1 MHRSQKAPLVTLLAV
16 ALTGVLAA
24 ACAAQ
29 DPGVSF
35 QTSSAPP
42 ISPATQPFAAP
53 FASPF
58 GPPSASPA
66 KPAIAPTAIEA
77 SAASTPPTGPT
88 EAQPLDACEVVA
100 RVNSEV
106 ILACELEWQMR
117 LMFEQRF
124 GPVQAKQ
131 MMTAPELAEGRS
143 DVMKGMVVSRIEM
156 ALLYAD
162 FRSKAPQAD
171 LNAIKK
177 QLDVPFEDNEV
188 PRLIEVTKAKDRAE
202 LEAKLL
208 DLGTSLNER
217 REDFYR
223 TMIAR
228 SWLQQSV
235 KISKEVTHEQL
246 IEFYREHESDYD
258 QPERVRWEELMVRF
272 DKHPSKSEAYSA
284 LALLGNDAY
293 AATQATAAGQP
304 AFATIAPKHS
314 DGFTAADGGVYDW
327 TSQGSLASEQI
338 DRRLFDAPVGEMSEI
353 LEGPTGFHI
362 VRVIERREAG
372 PTPFRDVQA
381 KIREDLFNDRS
392 EKAINARMTEMKKT
406 ARLWTV
412 FTGDLNYEKLAEMTQ
427 SQRK

>member
-1 MHRSQKAPLVTLLAV
+1 MKSPQFAQARS
-16 ALTGVLAA
+16 
-24 ACAAQ
+24 
-29 DPGVSF
+29 
-35 QTSSAPP
+35 
-42 ISPATQPFAAP
+42 
-53 FASPF
+53 
-58 GPPSASPA
+58 
-66 KPAIAPTAIEA
+66 E
-77 SAASTPPTGPT
+77 
-88 EAQPLDACEVVA
+88 
-100 RVNSEV
+100 
-106 ILACELEWQMR
+106 
-117 LMFEQRF
+117 
-124 GPVQAKQ
+124 
-131 MMTAPELAEGRS
+131 
-143 DVMKGMVVSRIEM
+143 VMKGMVVSRIEM

-171 LNAIKK
+171 INAIKK
-177 QLDVPFEDNEV
+177 QIDIPFEETEV
-188 PRLIEVTKAKDRAE
+188 PRLIETLKVKDRAE

-208 DLGTSLNER
+208 DLGTSLTER

-258 QPERVRWEELMVRF
+258 QPNRVRWEELMVRF
-272 DKHPSKSEAYSA
+272 DKHPSKSEAYAA
-284 LALLGNDAY
+284 LALLGNDAFV
-293 AATQATAAGQP
+293 ATQATPIGEP
-304 AFATIAPKHS
+304 AFAAIAPGRS

-338 DRRLFDAPVGEMSEI
+338 NHALFNSPVGEMSTI

-381 KIREDLFNDRS
+381 MIREDIYKERS
-392 EKAINARMTEMKKT
+392 DKAINERMTEMKKT

-412 FTGDLNYEKLAEMTQ
+412 FTGDLSYEKLSELSQPQQT
-427 SQRK
+427 QRK